1 MENREILFRGI
12 RKDSREWVEGVPI
25 ESNMNGEGY
34 ETFMYVDYTVPNAIS
49 LIVGKGHFG
58 RCVEVIPETVGQF
71 TGLLDKN
78 GTKIFE
84 GDKII
89 YNFGFDDDSQPK
101 VSTVKRGDIM
111 SDWETCSGLIFENHH
126 YSDAIT
132 EIIGTIH
139 DHLLEANNE

>member
-58 RCVEVIPETVGQF
+58 RCIEVLPETVGQF

-78 GTKIFE
+78 GKKIFE
-84 GDKII
+84 GDKLKKKGHWDIEI
-89 YNFGFDDDSQPK
+89 VWDNYGGSFGWLCEDWIVTQGKIAHISDSFLRYFQ
-101 VSTVKRGDIM
+101 V
-111 SDWETCSGLIFENHH
+111 
-126 YSDAIT
+126 
-132 EIIGTIH
+132 IGTIH
-139 DHLLEANNE
+139 DHLLKANNE